1 MAGEGSKL
9 AVTYSSYFQ
18 TLDVAAKARYN
29 EKLAILGGIQDPY
42 VTVNVIRSEE
52 HIDWLNWPNIEYPDI
67 YNYFVTTPSSY
78 TKQQLK
84 AYKSLD
90 GYKYFVDGWVSES
103 CHRLVR
109 TSTQSESSLWESKT
123 LSKAVCE
130 CSSTLGCAREGEFS
144 HLRSLQLHGRLRRGM
159 FPCRCSSFST

>member
-1 MAGEGSKL
+1 MAGEGSIL

-90 GYKYFVDGWVSES
+90 GYKYFVDGWVSDVIVWS
-103 CHRLVR
+103 GPRPRVKVVCGKVKH
-109 TSTQSESSLWESKT
+109 SQK
-123 LSKAVCE
+123 LSASVLQPKVMYKHVKE
-130 CSSTLGCAREGEFS
+130 QCAW
-144 HLRSLQLHGRLRRGM
+144 
-159 FPCRCSSFST
+159 